1 MSVLV
6 PIGDFSRMTHLSVK
20 ALRFYHDQGLLEPAR
35 IDPSSGYRF
44 YDTGQVPVAQVIR
57 RFRDLDMPLDQVR
70 AVLTAPNVE
79 TRTKEII
86 AHLNATES
94 KLAELQMS
102 VSSLRALLE
111 APAVRPEVEF
121 RSIPATRALAVRGMV
136 TVQQAWAW
144 GTDVFGEIYGR
155 IEQADLTPP
164 GRSWSALAVLM
175 IGTFMFVLDFFIVNV
190 ALPAIQQGLRAGEGA
205 IEWIVAGYAISTA
218 VLLVTG
224 GRLGDQ
230 FGRRRVFA
238 IGMTVFVLTS
248 ALCALAPDP
257 AVLVTARILQ
267 GVGAALMAP
276 NILSILG
283 VVYSGPARVRA
294 ISVYG
299 MVMGLAAVSGQLI
312 GGVLIRADLAGMGWR
327 AIFWIN
333 VPLGVAALLACRRLV
348 PESRADQ
355 RSRFDLAG
363 VALITACLVAIVLPL
378 VDGRQQ
384 GWPAWSWIALGSAV
398 PLAIAFAA
406 HQRRKADRGGVPLLN
421 PRVFAPWPLRA
432 GLITQTVFWCQ
443 QAASY
448 LVLGLYLQQGR
459 GLSPLAAGAVF
470 AFLAGGYL
478 ITSFQAPALTMRSG
492 RNVIAAGAVL
502 AAAANGALYLATAH
516 GGTVS
521 WLFPGLVLLGAGQG
535 LCITP
540 LTTTVLGHA
549 DPATAGSV
557 SGALSTAQQVGNS
570 IGVAVT
576 GVLFFGTLSHGYG
589 LAFERSVLQMG
600 ALLLLVAALTRL
612 MPGRQRTAA

>member
-1 MSVLV
+1 
-6 PIGDFSRMTHLSVK
+6 
-20 ALRFYHDQGLLEPAR
+20 
-35 IDPSSGYRF
+35 
-44 YDTGQVPVAQVIR
+44 
-57 RFRDLDMPLDQVR
+57 
-70 AVLTAPNVE
+70 
-79 TRTKEII
+79 
-86 AHLNATES
+86 
-94 KLAELQMS
+94 
-102 VSSLRALLE
+102 
-111 APAVRPEVEF
+111 
-121 RSIPATRALAVRGMV
+121 
-136 TVQQAWAW
+136 
-144 GTDVFGEIYGR
+144 
-155 IEQADLTPP
+155 
-164 GRSWSALAVLM
+164 
-175 IGTFMFVLDFFIVNV
+175 
-190 ALPAIQQGLRAGEGA
+190 
-205 IEWIVAGYAISTA
+205 
-218 VLLVTG
+218 
-224 GRLGDQ
+224 
-230 FGRRRVFA
+230 
-238 IGMTVFVLTS
+238 
-248 ALCALAPDP
+248 
-257 AVLVTARILQ
+257 
-267 GVGAALMAP
+267 MAP

-312 GGVLIRADLAGMGWR
+312 GGVLIRADVAGMGWR

-333 VPLGVAALLACRRLV
+333 VPFGLAALLACRRLV

-355 RSRFDLAG
+355 GSRFDLAG
-363 VALITACLVAIVLPL
+363 VALITACLVAVVLPL
-378 VDGRQQ
+378 VDGRQE
-384 GWPAWSWIALGSAV
+384 GWPAWSWIALGSSV
-398 PLAIAFAA
+398 PLAIVFVA

-421 PRVFAPWPLRA
+421 PRVFASWPLRA

-478 ITSFQAPALTMRSG
+478 ITSFQAPALTIRFG

-516 GGTVS
+516 GGAVA

-557 SGALSTAQQVGNS
+557 SGALSTAQQIGNS
-570 IGVAVT
+570 VGVAVT
-576 GVLFFGTLSHGYG
+576 GVLFFGALDHGYG

-600 ALLLLVAALTRL
+600 ILLLVVAALTRL
-612 MPGRQRTAA
+612 MPGRQRAA

>member
-1 MSVLV
+1 
-6 PIGDFSRMTHLSVK
+6 
-20 ALRFYHDQGLLEPAR
+20 
-35 IDPSSGYRF
+35 
-44 YDTGQVPVAQVIR
+44 
-57 RFRDLDMPLDQVR
+57 
-70 AVLTAPNVE
+70 
-79 TRTKEII
+79 
-86 AHLNATES
+86 
-94 KLAELQMS
+94 
-102 VSSLRALLE
+102 
-111 APAVRPEVEF
+111 
-121 RSIPATRALAVRGMV
+121 
-136 TVQQAWAW
+136 
-144 GTDVFGEIYGR
+144 
-155 IEQADLTPP
+155 
-164 GRSWSALAVLM
+164 M

-248 ALCALAPDP
+248 AACALAPDP
-257 AVLVTARILQ
+257 AVLVTARIFQ

-348 PESRADQ
+348 PESRADH

-378 VDGRQQ
+378 VDGRQE

-398 PLAIAFAA
+398 PLAIAFVA

-421 PRVFAPWPLRA
+421 PRVFASWPLRA

-470 AFLAGGYL
+470 A
-478 ITSFQAPALTMRSG
+478 
-492 RNVIAAGAVL
+492 
-502 AAAANGALYLATAH
+502 AAANGALYLATAH
-516 GGTVS
+516 GGTVA

-570 IGVAVT
+570 VGVAVT

-612 MPGRQRTAA
+612 MPGRQRAA